1 MAGDISGETND
12 GGRKL
17 FESSAG
23 LCGFNKGDI
32 ARAWQ
37 AAASSGPDVSHLLPQ
52 LDFHGSQGSAASLPK
67 VAASSFAKPGGLE
80 TPKVDGVVA
89 SPRSNPFAAPKA
101 DGVGIPKADAM
112 AMPKGAGAG
121 FPKFDAMAAG
131 KLDNF
136 APPKLDAM
144 GAMPGDM
151 SGAADPTG
159 ITAMVGHFMKLLEGM
174 ASFPS
179 AESLLDPHIAGEVTN
194 LADKMKA

>member
-1 MAGDISGETND
+1 MSGDISGEVND

-37 AAASSGPDVSHLLPQ
+37 AAASSGPDVSHYLPQ
-52 LDFHGSQGSAASLPK
+52 LDFHGSQANPACLPK
-67 VAASSFAKPGGLE
+67 VGATSLAKPGGLE
-80 TPKVDGVVA
+80 VPKIDGVRPA
-89 SPRSNPFAAPKA
+89 SPNANPFAPKVGGM
-101 DGVGIPKADAM
+101 GVPKADAM
-112 AMPKGAGAG
+112 AMPKGTNPGI
-121 FPKFDAMAAG
+121 PKFDAMGGG

-144 GAMPGDM
+144 GGMPGDM

-179 AESLLDPHIAGEVTN
+179 AEALLDPHTAGEVTR
-194 LADKMKA
+194 LADLMKG